1 MAIVSSGVISIQRL
15 VGEYGGSAPHGMSE
29 YYRGGGLVPNT
40 SNTSSIPTSGTIQ
53 LDDFYGTSA
62 TSPNDMFISGNLGSY
77 YITQGKAAT
86 GYAGVGET
94 NQAITNNQ
102 PTLGSWIDNSMLIN
116 GNSRTAQRM
125 NYTLAIIAGSAVPTI
140 FFNASM
146 VGLVSNWSSSQP
158 YSGSGSVSISTNEV
172 SLLNYSRY
180 QGIPTTSGLPSS
192 HTLYADN
199 GNDFSI
205 TFS

>member
-1 MAIVSSGVISIQRL
+1 MTLPSSGTISINSL
-15 VGEYGGSAPHGMSE
+15 VGEYGGSAPHGMNE
-29 YYRGGGLVPNT
+29 YYRGGGLVPNH
-40 SNTSSIPTSGTIQ
+40 SNTSGIPTSGTIQ

-62 TSPNDMFISGNLGSY
+62 ASPNDMFISGNLGSY
-77 YITQGKAAT
+77 YITSGKSAT

-94 NQAITNNQ
+94 NQAITNGQ
-102 PTLGSWIDNSMLIN
+102 PTLGSWIDNSLLIN

-125 NYTLAIIAGSAVPTI
+125 NYTLAIIANDVPTI

-146 VGLVSNWSSSQP
+146 AGLVSNWSSSAP
-158 YSGSGSVSISTNEV
+158 YSGSGSCSVNGSQV
-172 SLLNYSRY
+172 SLSGYVRFN
-180 QGIPTTSGLPSS
+180 GIPLQFGLPAS